1 VKNTGSNGIF
11 HEILPLIVLPD
22 AKRVAFFV
30 YSARQPLPQKRQVHK
45 SRQRFAR
52 RREAT
57 TPGG

>member
-45 SRQRFAR
+45 SR
-52 RREAT
+52 
-57 TPGG
+57 